1 MQYRFIFS
9 AVLTTVWAT
18 CFMSCDDTTSST
30 ESAVIDAI
38 DSIPGVKVVVHSS
51 ASEELSSSNEMSS
64 HEGSSSSGKSSL
76 SIEENVSSFEESSSS
91 SEEKNSLPEG
101 SGSSMAEESSSSSE
115 EKNSLP
121 EGSGS
126 SMAEESSSSEE
137 ESSSSVVNQQPD
149 IGTCGPKKSGVEKGE
164 EVNWLFTNNST
175 VFPNSWLLRSTFI
188 WTTSDGNPPLATYIG
203 YKGVKHNASY
213 TTSGE
218 HQATLHINVSDGFSY
233 DFTCSSVHVNEDQNP

>member
-76 SIEENVSSFEESSSS
+76 SIEENVSSF
-91 SEEKNSLPEG
+91 
-101 SGSSMAEESSSSSE
+101 EESSSSSE